1 MVIFLSHGSHYGVEV
16 RYWTTVHMVVTSP
29 LGTAAP
35 ADVVAAATAAIKL
48 HNLLS
53 ISIHVLMIVKA

>member
-1 MVIFLSHGSHYGVEV
+1 MVI
-16 RYWTTVHMVVTSP
+16 TSP

-35 ADVVAAATAAIKL
+35 ADVVAAATTAPVPADIDAAATAAIRL

-53 ISIHVLMIVKA
+53 ISIHVLMIVWVN